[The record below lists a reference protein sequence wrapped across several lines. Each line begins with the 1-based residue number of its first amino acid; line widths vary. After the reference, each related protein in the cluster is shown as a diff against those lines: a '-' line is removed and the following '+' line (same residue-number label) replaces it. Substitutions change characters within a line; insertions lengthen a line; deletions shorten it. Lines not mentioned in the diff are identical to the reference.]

1 MEHSVSALWEAIQ
14 ALPEGSPER
23 SVSQA
28 AFDIA
33 LVDGATV
40 SFESVYNALEGLREW
55 ARTFE
60 CETPLWQ
67 TWEGILDSL
76 PE

>member
-1 MEHSVSALWEAIQ
+1 MEHSVNALWEAIQ

-28 AFDIA
+28 AFDA
-33 LVDGATV
+33 CLVDGGAV
-40 SFESVYNALEGLREW
+40 SFESVYDALEGLREW

-60 CETPLWQ
+60 CETPLWVL
-67 TWEGILDSL
+67 WEGILDSL